1 MSEPARKAEGSFW
14 AASRRSVRMRMLLIA
29 LLPLLIVLPLLLLT
43 AVKSWTTRF
52 DEVLIAKVH
61 TELIIA
67 HQHLDGLLA
76 NRGAAIEALAASV
89 AFQATPI
96 AERQAFLEAA
106 RKRLGF
112 DFLYFTTQS
121 KDWPVVAG
129 ALAGQTRSAIDI
141 FSAEDLGTLSPEL
154 AARAQISLVP
164 TKAAVATERTGESR
178 GMVVHAAA
186 AAPGGAL
193 VGGVLLNRNLD
204 FIDQMNELVYPIGSL
219 TEGTATLFLED
230 VRIST
235 NVRLFEDVR
244 AIGTRV
250 SAIVRG
256 RVLDE
261 GRIWLDRAFVV
272 NDWYVSAYE
281 PIIDSFGKRVGML
294 YVGFLEAGFA
304 DTKRRTLWQIAMTF
318 LLVVLISAPVLLRWA
333 RGIFKP
339 LERIDG
345 VIRAVE
351 KGDLGAR
358 VNLAAKEDEI
368 SRVADRL
375 DILLDQ
381 LQEREK
387 RLRDWADVLETR
399 VAERTADLE
408 AANLQLEQTTRQLI
422 LSEKLAAIGEIT
434 AGVAH
439 EINNPL
445 AVIQGNFDV
454 VRDDLGPRGNSL
466 RTEFSLI
473 QEQIQAIHILVT
485 KLLRFARPEEYADA
499 GSGFAPNVLIHE
511 TLPLVQHL
519 LAGAA
524 IEVALD
530 LQARGMVAINQTEL
544 QQVLVNLLVN
554 AIQAMPQGG
563 AVHISTQDRGAAMV
577 RIEVGDTGRGIEPD
591 VLPRIFDPFFTTK
604 KALGTGLGLSIS
616 KTLITRAGGTI
627 EVTSTL
633 GQGSRFVIELPTIQ
647 A

>member
-1 MSEPARKAEGSFW
+1 MW
-14 AASRRSVRMRMLLIA
+14 AAVRRSVRLRILLIA

-61 TELIIA
+61 SELTIA
-67 HQHLDGLLA
+67 NQHLAGLLA
-76 NRGAAIEALAASV
+76 NRGAAIEALAASA
-89 AFQATPI
+89 AFQATPP
-96 AERQAFLEAA
+96 AERQAFLESVR
-106 RKRLGF
+106 RKLGF
-112 DFLYFTTQS
+112 DFLYFTTKGQG
-121 KDWPVVAG
+121 WPVISG
-129 ALAGQTRSAIDI
+129 ALAGHTQSAIDI
-141 FSAEDLGTLSPEL
+141 FSADDLNGISPEL

-164 TKAAVATERTGESR
+164 TKAAVATDRKGESR

-186 AAPGGAL
+186 VAPGGAL

-204 FIDQMNELVYPIGSL
+204 FIDQMNELVYPYGSL

-281 PIIDSFGKRVGML
+281 PIVDSFGKRVGML

-304 DTKRRTLWQIAMTF
+304 DAKRRTLYQIALTF
-318 LLVVLISAPVLLRWA
+318 LVVVLISVPILLRWG

-351 KGDLGAR
+351 QGDLGAR

-368 SRVADRL
+368 SRVANHL
-375 DILLDQ
+375 DSLLDQ

-387 RLRDWADVLETR
+387 RLRGWADVLESR
-399 VAERTADLE
+399 VTERTEDLE
-408 AANLQLEQTTRQLI
+408 AANRQLEQTTRQLI

-454 VRDDLGPRGNSL
+454 VRDDLGPRGDSL

-499 GSGFAPNVLIHE
+499 GTGHDPNVLIGE

-519 LAGAA
+519 LGGAK
-524 IEVALD
+524 IEVTLD

-544 QQVLVNLLVN
+544 QQVLVNLLIN
-554 AIQAMPQGG
+554 AIQAMPDGG
-563 AVHISTQDRGAAMV
+563 TLYIATADLVAGHVQISV
-577 RIEVGDTGRGIEPD
+577 RDTGLGIDPE

-616 KTLITRAGGTI
+616 KTLITRASGTI
-627 EVTSTL
+627 EVASVQ
-633 GQGSRFVIELPTIQ
+633 GQGSRFEIDLPTIQ
-647 A
+647 G

>member
-1 MSEPARKAEGSFW
+1 MNEPARKPDVTLW
-14 AASRRSVRMRMLLIA
+14 AAARRSVRVRMLLIA
-29 LLPLLIVLPLLLLT
+29 LLPLLIVLPLLLVT

-52 DEVLIAKVH
+52 NEVLIAKVH
-61 TELIIA
+61 TELTIA
-67 HQHLDGLLA
+67 NQHLAGLLA
-76 NRGAAIEALAASV
+76 NRGAAIEALAASA
-89 AFQATPI
+89 AFQATPL
-96 AERQAFLEAA
+96 AEREMFLETA
-106 RKRLGF
+106 RKKLGF
-112 DFLYFTTQS
+112 DFLYFTT
-121 KDWPVVAG
+121 KAKGWPVIAG
-129 ALAGQTRSAIDI
+129 ALAGHTQSAIDI
-141 FSAEDLGTLSPEL
+141 FEAEDLAAISPLL
-154 AARAQISLVP
+154 AARAQISLVD
-164 TKAAVATERTGESR
+164 TKAAVATDRLGESR
-178 GMVVHAAA
+178 GMLVHAAA
-186 AAPGGAL
+186 QAPGGAL

-204 FIDQMNELVYPIGSL
+204 FIDQMNELVYPSGSL

-250 SAIVRG
+250 SAAVRA

-294 YVGFLEAGFA
+294 YVGFLEAGFTE
-304 DTKRRTLWQIAMTF
+304 TKRRTLYQIALTF
-318 LLVVLISAPVLLRWA
+318 LVVVLFSAPVLLRWA

-358 VNLAAKEDEI
+358 VNLAAKQDEI
-368 SRVADRL
+368 SRVAAHL

-387 RLRDWADVLETR
+387 RLRDWADVLESR
-399 VAERTADLE
+399 VAERTADLA

-454 VRDDLGPRGNSL
+454 VRDDLGPRGDSL
-466 RTEFSLI
+466 RTEFTLI

-499 GSGFAPNVLIHE
+499 GSGFDPNALVQE

-519 LAGAA
+519 LGGAG
-524 IEVALD
+524 IDLALD
-530 LQARGMVAINQTEL
+530 LQARGMVAMNQTEL
-544 QQVLVNLLVN
+544 QQVLVNLMVN
-554 AIQAMPQGG
+554 AIQAMPEGG
-563 AVHISTQDRGAAMV
+563 SLQISTQDADAATV
-577 RIEVGDTGRGIEPD
+577 RIEVRDSGRGIAPE

-616 KTLITRAGGTI
+616 KTLITRAGGRI
-627 EVTSTL
+627 EATSEP
-633 GQGSRFVIELPTIQ
+633 GQGSCFVIDLPMIQ

>member
-1 MSEPARKAEGSFW
+1 
-14 AASRRSVRMRMLLIA
+14 MLLIA
-29 LLPLLIVLPLLLLT
+29 LLPLLIVLPLLLVT

-52 DEVLIAKVH
+52 NEVLIAKVH
-61 TELIIA
+61 TELTIA
-67 HQHLDGLLA
+67 NQHLAGLLA
-76 NRGAAIEALAASV
+76 NRGAAIEALAASA
-89 AFQATPI
+89 AFQATPL
-96 AERQAFLEAA
+96 AEREMFLETA
-106 RKRLGF
+106 RKKLGF
-112 DFLYFTTQS
+112 DFLYFTT
-121 KDWPVVAG
+121 KAKGWPVIAG
-129 ALAGQTRSAIDI
+129 ALAGHTQSAIDI
-141 FSAEDLGTLSPEL
+141 FEAEDLAAISPLL
-154 AARAQISLVP
+154 AARAQISLVD
-164 TKAAVATERTGESR
+164 TKAAVATDRLGESR
-178 GMVVHAAA
+178 GMLVHAAA
-186 AAPGGAL
+186 QAPGGAL

-204 FIDQMNELVYPIGSL
+204 FIDQMNELVYPSGSL

-250 SAIVRG
+250 SAAVRA

-294 YVGFLEAGFA
+294 YVGFLEAGFTE
-304 DTKRRTLWQIAMTF
+304 TKRRTLYQIALTF
-318 LLVVLISAPVLLRWA
+318 LVVVLFSAPVLLRWA

-358 VNLAAKEDEI
+358 VNLAAKQDEI
-368 SRVADRL
+368 SRVAAHL

-387 RLRDWADVLETR
+387 RLRDWADVLESR
-399 VAERTADLE
+399 VAERTADLA

-454 VRDDLGPRGNSL
+454 VRDDLGPRGDSL
-466 RTEFSLI
+466 RTEFTLI

-499 GSGFAPNVLIHE
+499 GSGFDPNALVQE

-519 LAGAA
+519 LGGAG
-524 IEVALD
+524 IDLALD
-530 LQARGMVAINQTEL
+530 LQARGMVAMNQTEL
-544 QQVLVNLLVN
+544 QQVLVNLMVN
-554 AIQAMPQGG
+554 AIQAMPEGG
-563 AVHISTQDRGAAMV
+563 SLQISTQDADAATV
-577 RIEVGDTGRGIEPD
+577 RIEVRDSGRGIAPE

-616 KTLITRAGGTI
+616 KTLITRAGGRI
-627 EVTSTL
+627 EATSEP
-633 GQGSRFVIELPTIQ
+633 GQGSCFVIDLPMIQ

>member
-1 MSEPARKAEGSFW
+1 MTDTTEIPDPTLW
-14 AASRRSVRMRMLLIA
+14 QTVRRSVRFRILLIA

-61 TELIIA
+61 TELTIA
-67 HQHLDGLLA
+67 NQHLAGLLE
-76 NRGAAIEALAASV
+76 NRGSAIAALAAS
-89 AFQATPI
+89 AAYQATPK
-96 AERQAFLEAA
+96 AEQQAFLDAA
-106 RKRLGF
+106 RKKLGF
-112 DFLYFTTQS
+112 DFLYFTT
-121 KDWPVVAG
+121 KADGWPVIAG
-129 ALAGQTRSAIDI
+129 ALAGYTQSAIDI
-141 FSAEDLGTLSPEL
+141 FNAQKLTEISPEL

-164 TKAAVATERTGESR
+164 TKAAVATDRKGESR

-193 VGGVLLNRNLD
+193 VGGVLLNRNLT
-204 FIDQMNELVYPIGSL
+204 FIDEMNELVYPIGSL
-219 TEGTATLFLED
+219 TDGTATLFLED

-250 SAIVRG
+250 SATVRG

-281 PIIDSFGKRVGML
+281 PIVDSFGKRVGML

-304 DTKRRTLWQIAMTF
+304 DAKRQTLYQIALTF
-318 LLVVLISAPVLLRWA
+318 LMVVLISVPVLLRLA

-339 LERIDG
+339 LERMDG

-351 KGDLGAR
+351 EGNLGAR
-358 VNLAAKEDEI
+358 VQLTAKDDEI
-368 SRVADRL
+368 SRVADHL
-375 DILLDQ
+375 DGLLDQ
-381 LQEREK
+381 LQERER
-387 RLRDWADVLETR
+387 RLRDWADVLESR
-399 VAERTADLE
+399 VADRTIDLE
-408 AANLQLEQTTRQLI
+408 AANRQLEQTTRQLI

-445 AVIQGNFDV
+445 AVIQGNVDV
-454 VRDDLGPRGNSL
+454 VRDDLGARGDSL

-499 GSGFAPNVLIHE
+499 GAGHDPNSLIRE

-519 LAGAA
+519 LGGAKIA
-524 IEVALD
+524 VTLD

-544 QQVLVNLLVN
+544 QQVLVNLLTN
-554 AIQAMPQGG
+554 AIQAMPDGG
-563 AVHISTQDRGAAMV
+563 SLHLATADLGAGHVQITV
-577 RIEVGDTGRGIEPD
+577 RDSGGGID
-591 VLPRIFDPFFTTK
+591 AKVLPRIFDPFFTTK

-627 EVTSTL
+627 EAASVQ
-633 GQGSRFVIELPTIQ
+633 GQGSRFDIDLPTIQ
-647 A
+647 S